1 MNFEIICFDCD
12 STLSR
17 IEGIDELAR
26 RVGLGQEMS
35 RLTEAAM
42 NGEVPLEAVYGQRL
56 SLIRPD
62 QASVDWLADLY
73 VKEIV
78 EGAKE
83 VFGALLAQGK
93 ELHIVSG
100 GIRQALLPLARH
112 LELAESH
119 VHAVDVYFDEEGR
132 YLDYDRASPL
142 ARTGGKADC
151 CRQLSKPQA
160 SMVMIGDGKTDM
172 ETKQAGAYV
181 IGFGGVAD
189 RSIVREQADIYIAE
203 PSLTAILPYI
213 L

>member
-83 VFGALLAQGK
+83 VFGALSAQGK

-119 VHAVDVYFDEEGR
+119 VHAVEVYFDEEGR

-160 SMVMIGDGKTDM
+160 SLVMIGDGKTDM
-172 ETKQAGAYV
+172 ETRQAGAYV